1 MNINARSSDS
11 YDGLG
16 SRCACGQGACMND
29 VHLVVLTGELIT
41 SRGGGARGFSNF
53 ERSHSNVAGYAL
65 GRGLA
70 EVCGVVIED

>member
-1 MNINARSSDS
+1 
-11 YDGLG
+11 
-16 SRCACGQGACMND
+16 MND
-29 VHLVVLTGELIT
+29 VHLVVLTGELIAA
-41 SRGGGARGFSNF
+41 RGGGARGFSNF